1 MATLTTVASGTS
13 AVPGVS
19 SHSGRVGLVIENS
32 DANRLYV
39 LLSSA
44 GTVSSSVYSFSLA
57 QNENALIPNYTGACS
72 LIWAADGSGNAQIT
86 EYE

>member
-1 MATLTTVASGTS
+1 MATLTTVASGIA
-13 AVPGVS
+13 AVSGVGS
-19 SHSGRVGLVIENS
+19 RAGRVGLVIENS

-44 GTVSSSVYSFSLA
+44 GTVSASLYSFSLA

-72 LIWAADGSGNAQIT
+72 LIWAADGSGSAQIT